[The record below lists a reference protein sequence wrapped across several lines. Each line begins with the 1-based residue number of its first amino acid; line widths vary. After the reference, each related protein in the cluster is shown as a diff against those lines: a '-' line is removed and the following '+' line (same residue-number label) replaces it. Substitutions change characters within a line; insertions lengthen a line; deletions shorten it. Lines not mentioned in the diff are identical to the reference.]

1 MLPHAY
7 FLFHQGSGA
16 FNGSYLDILSQIQ
29 YYQEQVEELSS
40 IMKENTKYT
49 DEELA
54 DNITGEWYVRASE
67 ALEKGVC
74 HEVVNDIKTLL

>member
-1 MLPHAY
+1 
-7 FLFHQGSGA
+7 
-16 FNGSYLDILSQIQ
+16 
-29 YYQEQVEELSS
+29 
-40 IMKENTKYT
+40 MKESTKYT